1 MTDRA
6 DSNAGTATGSGASAT
21 LDGVRGV
28 VLAGG
33 RSRRFGSEN
42 KALATLDGTTLLE
55 RAVTALEA
63 ATGAPPLV
71 AVHDEAQRSQYDA
84 VLDGRD
90 VTYVYDSSDFEGPVA
105 GLAAAARAADEAWL
119 FACGCDMPLVSVDV
133 VRWLGGERAEGDD
146 AVCLE
151 TDDGPEPLH
160 ALYRRDAVTAALA
173 DLPAAAGLRALLS
186 ALPNCRSVAAADAP
200 PGLDAARSVLNVN
213 TKDALRSLRVDLAG
227 ER

>member
-6 DSNAGTATGSGASAT
+6 DSNAGSATGSGESAT
-21 LDGVRGV
+21 LVGVRGV

-42 KALATLDGTTLLE
+42 KALATLDGTALLE
-55 RAVTALEA
+55 RVAIALEA

-71 AVHDEAQRSQYDA
+71 AVRDEAQRAQFEA
-84 VLDGRD
+84 VLEARD
-90 VTYVYDSSDFEGPVA
+90 VTYVYDVPEFEGPVA
-105 GLAAAARAADEAWL
+105 GLAAAAGAATEEWL
-119 FACGCDMPLVSVDV
+119 FACGCDMPLVSAEV
-133 VRWLGGERAEGDD
+133 VRWLGGERTEGDD
-146 AVCLE
+146 AVCLA

-160 ALYRRDAVTAALA
+160 AFYRTDAVTAE
-173 DLPAAAGLRALLS
+173 LPDFPETAGLRALLS

-200 PGLDAARSVLNVN
+200 PGLDAARSALNVN
-213 TKDALRSLRVDLAG
+213 TKAALRSLRIDLAD